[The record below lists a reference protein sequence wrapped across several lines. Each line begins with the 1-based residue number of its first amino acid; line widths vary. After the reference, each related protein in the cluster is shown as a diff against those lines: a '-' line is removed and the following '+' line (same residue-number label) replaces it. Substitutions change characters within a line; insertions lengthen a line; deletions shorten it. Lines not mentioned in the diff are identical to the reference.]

1 MSRQVCK
8 LICPDGTKF
17 ISLFDNGKYNCPTLD
32 KPNGTYK
39 LYYGGKIVGLNL
51 SKGEDFFI
59 KISDKDYQYL
69 PNQDFDPN
77 LYCIVRNCGG
87 LGNQLFCYSYALWL
101 ANQYGIKVH
110 LDKCEDEGRID
121 QLDNFCLSDEVP
133 YCTKIEKKCFE
144 RFLNTVDSSP
154 PTIKHKILR
163 SYAVSIRFKWI
174 CGNEEKLR
182 NVFTLAKPLDEAN
195 LRFLNE
201 IRSSENSV
209 LIHIRRGDYKHP
221 KITSMYARLE
231 YTNYYDKAIPLIKSM
246 LKNPKF
252 FVFSEDS
259 KFVRD
264 MFVKKYSDTDFT
276 YVDCN
281 IGDQRKAV
289 FELELMKNCKHFI
302 IANSTLSY
310 WAAFLNDNPDKIV
323 IAPTFWSTVD
333 EINDLLD
340 PSWIRV

>member
-1 MSRQVCK
+1 MGRQVCK
-8 LICPDGTKF
+8 LIYPEGIKF
-17 ISLFDNGKYNCPTLD
+17 ISLSGNGKYNCPTLEV
-32 KPNGTYK
+32 PNGSYNTY
-39 LYYGGKIVGLNL
+39 YSGNIIGVNL
-51 SKGEDFFI
+51 DKGEDFFVRT
-59 KISDKDYQYL
+59 SDKEYLFL
-69 PNQDFDPN
+69 PNKDFDPD
-77 LYCIVRNCGG
+77 LYCIVRNRGG
-87 LGNQLFCYSYALWL
+87 LGNQLFNYSYALWL
-101 ANQYGIKVH
+101 TNQYNIKVH
-110 LDKCEDEGRID
+110 LARCDERERID
-121 QLDNFCLSDEVP
+121 QLDNFCLSDKVS

-144 RFLNTVDSSP
+144 KFGNTVNSSP
-154 PTIKHKILR
+154 PTIKHKILQ
-163 SYAVSIRFKWI
+163 SYTVPIKFKWI

-182 NVFTLAKPLDEAN
+182 KVFTLTKSLDEAN

-201 IRSSENSV
+201 IQSSENSV
-209 LIHIRRGDYKHP
+209 LIHIRRGDYEHP
-221 KITSMYARLE
+221 KNTSIYARLE

-246 LKNPKF
+246 FKNPKF

-259 KFVRD
+259 KFVRN

-281 IGDQRKAV
+281 IDDQRKAA